1 MLLATLTSR
10 WPFWAGGIAIGLFV
24 LALLFATHNL
34 LGVSSGFAD
43 ACSAPFDARVRRSW
57 RLPFLLGIVLGGFVV
72 SLLSGT
78 FSLTTSMGMFDARVT
93 DAFGPKVLWFI
104 GGGVLLGFGSRL
116 ANGCTS
122 GHGIVGTALLAKSS
136 WLATA
141 TFMAAG
147 FLVTHWLLGGAA

>member
-1 MLLATLTSR
+1 MIAQDLTFS
-10 WPFWAGGIAIGLFV
+10 GGPGLR
-24 LALLFATHNL
+24 
-34 LGVSSGFAD
+34 GRRSSG
-43 ACSAPFDARVRRSW
+43 V
-57 RLPFLLGIVLGGFVV
+57 G
-72 SLLSGT
+72 SG
-78 FSLTTSMGMFDARVT
+78 ARVT